1 MYIYDFM
8 MTESSHFVIIMD
20 SKYSNWVSILWH
32 AACAP
37 SDAKL
42 LEGGVRSFLKANI

>member
-1 MYIYDFM
+1 MYIYELM
-8 MTESSHFVIIMD
+8 MTEWSQCVIIMG
-20 SKYSNWVSILWH
+20 SKYSKVGIWH

-42 LEGGVRSFLKANI
+42 LEGGVYVFRNRVRP